1 MSVQFLQQIKTSFAN
16 TRLLSEIRSRGEL
29 EFDQIL
35 VENPWKKHG
44 STCWRKPTVRQLTS
58 SPPSANTTWFAQ
70 SYQAGDDSWLKDNS
84 DVLLYLLDSFFVSL

>member
-35 VENPWKKHG
+35 VENP
-44 STCWRKPTVRQLTS
+44 
-58 SPPSANTTWFAQ
+58 
-70 SYQAGDDSWLKDNS
+70 
-84 DVLLYLLDSFFVSL
+84 